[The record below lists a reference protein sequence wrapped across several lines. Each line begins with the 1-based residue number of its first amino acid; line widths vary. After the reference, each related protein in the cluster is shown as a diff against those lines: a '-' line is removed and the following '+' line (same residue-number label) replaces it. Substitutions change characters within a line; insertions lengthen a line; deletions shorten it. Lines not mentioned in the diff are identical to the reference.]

1 MLIINNEELMAA
13 MKDLGI
19 DKLPIRKIQIDQ
31 NEMLSNP
38 FTTCMSVVEEAIGEV
53 LAAHASW
60 RSQMAA
66 SAALLEIENSIGQ
79 NGIEV

>member
-1 MLIINNEELMAA
+1 
-13 MKDLGI
+13 
-19 DKLPIRKIQIDQ
+19 
-31 NEMLSNP
+31 
-38 FTTCMSVVEEAIGEV
+38 MSVVEEAIGEV